1 MNTPGQYNPE
11 EDPREPVGSS
21 ESADATERRANP
33 ERPPNAPGA
42 STGWQRAA
50 RGTER
55 FARDTADRL
64 RPVARRTTDRIVR
77 WLRRVLATLA
87 ALSERVV
94 RRAAP
99 YARRAHE
106 RLIPAIESAQR
117 RIAPLLRR
125 VWQRLSPTVERVRR
139 RLSPAVRRV
148 RAELEPRLAKLRAK
162 LPESS
167 ARHRASVRSRSVQL
181 TAAVAAFGVLAII
194 VGTAGP
200 DTGERTTPAAHTVEL
215 RSPDQAQSEQ
225 GADSDSG
232 QSGTG
237 QDSSS
242 SEGKRDKAL
251 GATPEPGSGPHS
263 DSAPS
268 KHEVDIPPNAHGI
281 DVSNHNGPID
291 WNQVAASGEHY
302 AFVLATDGGNFTNPM
317 FQQQFNGAKNAGM
330 LAGAYHFGRPNGSAV
345 AQADRLMDT
354 MGTINDGRTL
364 PPVLD
369 LEVSPNTGGCYGKTP
384 GQMHAWTQTFLDR
397 VKSRTG
403 DEAIVYANPSF
414 WSTCM
419 AGSQAF
425 SEHPLWLASYG
436 VPQPSMFGGW
446 NAYSFW
452 QYTEKGSV
460 PGITG
465 PVDRNLFQGS
475 GADLLKLAR

>member
-1 MNTPGQYNPE
+1 M
-11 EDPREPVGSS
+11 
-21 ESADATERRANP
+21 
-33 ERPPNAPGA
+33 
-42 STGWQRAA
+42 
-50 RGTER
+50 
-55 FARDTADRL
+55 
-64 RPVARRTTDRIVR
+64 
-77 WLRRVLATLA
+77 RRVLATLT
-87 ALSERVV
+87 ALAERVV

-106 RLIPAIESAQR
+106 RLIPAIESAKR
-117 RIAPLLRR
+117 RIDPAVRR
-125 VWQRLSPTVERVRR
+125 VWQRLSPVVERVRR
-139 RLSPAVRRV
+139 RLAPTARRI
-148 RAELEPRLAKLRAK
+148 RAELEPRMAELRAK

-215 RSPDQAQSEQ
+215 RSPDQAQSGQGGTGRDSSPGDEQ
-225 GADSDSG
+225 GRAPGASLESG
-232 QSGTG
+232 NAPG
-237 QDSSS
+237 QRSSS
-242 SEGKRDKAL
+242 SK
-251 GATPEPGSGPHS
+251 P
-263 DSAPS
+263 
-268 KHEVDIPPNAHGI
+268 EVDIPPNAHGI

-291 WNQVAASGEHY
+291 WNRVAASGEHY

-330 LAGAYHFGRPNGSAV
+330 LAGAYHFGRPTGSAV
-345 AQADRLMDT
+345 AQADRLLNT
-354 MGTINDGRTL
+354 MGNTNDGRTL

-369 LEVSPNTGGCYGKTP
+369 LEVSPNTGGCYGKTS
-384 GQMHAWTQTFLDR
+384 GQMHAWTQSFLDR
-397 VKSRTG
+397 VKSKTG
-403 DEAIVYANPSF
+403 DEAIVYASPSF
-414 WSTCM
+414 WSNCM

-436 VPQPSMFGGW
+436 VPQPSVFGGW

-452 QYTEKGSV
+452 QYTNKGTV

-475 GADLLKLAR
+475 GSDLLELAQ